1 MFDSIIRLSDAIPH
15 RHQASFGVTVME
27 KLLVKFASD
36 RTVKAAQRVTAYE
49 RKHPFS
55 IMFLSP
61 EQSELLELAK
71 ELVRDWG

>member
-1 MFDSIIRLSDAIPH
+1 MD
-15 RHQASFGVTVME
+15 
-27 KLLVKFASD
+27 KLLVKFAND
-36 RTVKAAQRVTAYE
+36 RTVKAARRVTAYE

-55 IMFLSP
+55 VMFLTP

>member
-1 MFDSIIRLSDAIPH
+1 
-15 RHQASFGVTVME
+15 ME
-27 KLLVKFASD
+27 KLLIKFASD

-55 IMFLSP
+55 VMFLTP

>member
-36 RTVKAAQRVTAYE
+36 RTVKAARRVTAYE

-55 IMFLSP
+55 VMFLTP